1 MTLTLK
7 QFIADLELAAIAALS
22 SFSGALT
29 AGIHT
34 TNSLEVAGVA
44 AAVAAV
50 YAFAKAT
57 GVATLKVATPKPPV
71 STPPVA

>member
-29 AGIHT
+29 LGVNT
-34 TNSLEVAGVA
+34 TTSVEAAGVA
-44 AAVAAV
+44 AAVAGV
-50 YAFAKAT
+50 YAFAKAA
-57 GVATLKVATPKPPV
+57 GVATLKVPAPP
-71 STPPVA
+71 TAPPAA